1 MKTFHTIL
9 MLCTL
14 MVLGAQ
20 TNLNKNSIV
29 QNIPFENIGPK
40 VMSGRIVALE
50 VNPNEPTEFYAAY
63 ASGGIWHTVDNG
75 ISFKSITDNAPT
87 QNIGEIAVHWP
98 TRTLWVG
105 TGENNSSRS
114 SYAGIGILKSSDNG
128 KTWEIKGLEDS
139 HHIGKILIN
148 PTNPDELVVG
158 VTGHLYTPNDERG
171 VYRTENGGN
180 TWEQTLFV
188 NDTAGIIDMS
198 SVPEDFNIQYAS
210 AWEKDRKAW
219 NFRGNGA
226 SSGVYKSIDAGK
238 TWNLISTTASGFATG
253 EGVGRIGLAVYDEN
267 IIYAIHD
274 SQFRRPEEAKE
285 KTKGLSKNDFK
296 NMSKEVFLAIED
308 KALDLFLKE
317 NNFQEKYRARNIK
330 NSVRNGLVIPKDLAT
345 YLEDANALLFDTP
358 VVGAEVFK
366 SSDGGKSWA
375 KTHQGYIDD
384 LYYSYGYYFGHI
396 HVAPKDQKK
405 IYIYGVPILTSND
418 GGENFKAIGKPN
430 VHSDHHALWINPDK
444 PGHLINGNDGGV
456 NITYDDGEHWMKNN
470 STAVGQF
477 YAINIDYEKPYNV
490 YGGLQDNGVW
500 KGAHNA
506 RNDERWQSSGHNPW
520 TSIMG
525 GDGMQIQIDKRN
537 SNIVYTGYQFGNY
550 FRLDLENEKRTY
562 IQPKHELGESP
573 YRFNWQTPILLSSHN
588 QDILY
593 LGGNKL
599 HRSMNQGD
607 DWEAISEDLTQGGK
621 KGNVAFGTLTTLAES
636 SFKFGFLYTGSDD
649 GIVSRSEDGGV
660 SWSRISDQLPQNL
673 WVSRVVASEH
683 AKNRVYLTLNGY
695 RKDDFRPYVY
705 MSDDKGETWKS
716 INSNLPDSPINVL
729 REDPTNSQ
737 ILYLGTDNSVYVS
750 FDQGQKWMP
759 FKSGLTN
766 AAVHDLV
773 IQPEANH
780 LLVGT
785 HGRSIYKADLAAFKQ
800 VNKTFLNEELI
811 LLEPKEIKYSNQ
823 WGSSYSTWRDAYEPE
838 VTFTVYAGKSGN
850 YEMQIQNSKGL
861 VLFSKKGMLDA
872 GFNLINYTLEKD
884 AKGIISYN
892 RKNKK
897 STSNLAK
904 NGKHYLEKGIYSVE
918 FIKGTHKSKKELH
931 IK

>member
-238 TWNLISTTASGFATG
+238 TWNLISTAASGFATG

-317 NNFQEKYRARNIK
+317 NNFQEKYRAQTLKI
-330 NSVRNGLVIPKDLAT
+330 
-345 YLEDANALLFDTP
+345 
-358 VVGAEVFK
+358 VFE
-366 SSDGGKSWA
+366 
-375 KTHQGYIDD
+375 T
-384 LYYSYGYYFGHI
+384 
-396 HVAPKDQKK
+396 
-405 IYIYGVPILTSND
+405 
-418 GGENFKAIGKPN
+418 
-430 VHSDHHALWINPDK
+430 
-444 PGHLINGNDGGV
+444 
-456 NITYDDGEHWMKNN
+456 
-470 STAVGQF
+470 
-477 YAINIDYEKPYNV
+477 
-490 YGGLQDNGVW
+490 VW
-500 KGAHNA
+500 
-506 RNDERWQSSGHNPW
+506 
-520 TSIMG
+520 
-525 GDGMQIQIDKRN
+525 
-537 SNIVYTGYQFGNY
+537 
-550 FRLDLENEKRTY
+550 
-562 IQPKHELGESP
+562 
-573 YRFNWQTPILLSSHN
+573 
-588 QDILY
+588 
-593 LGGNKL
+593 
-599 HRSMNQGD
+599 
-607 DWEAISEDLTQGGK
+607 
-621 KGNVAFGTLTTLAES
+621 
-636 SFKFGFLYTGSDD
+636 
-649 GIVSRSEDGGV
+649 
-660 SWSRISDQLPQNL
+660 
-673 WVSRVVASEH
+673 
-683 AKNRVYLTLNGY
+683 
-695 RKDDFRPYVY
+695 
-705 MSDDKGETWKS
+705 
-716 INSNLPDSPINVL
+716 
-729 REDPTNSQ
+729 
-737 ILYLGTDNSVYVS
+737 
-750 FDQGQKWMP
+750 
-759 FKSGLTN
+759 
-766 AAVHDLV
+766 
-773 IQPEANH
+773 
-780 LLVGT
+780 
-785 HGRSIYKADLAAFKQ
+785 
-800 VNKTFLNEELI
+800 
-811 LLEPKEIKYSNQ
+811 
-823 WGSSYSTWRDAYEPE
+823 
-838 VTFTVYAGKSGN
+838 
-850 YEMQIQNSKGL
+850 
-861 VLFSKKGMLDA
+861 
-872 GFNLINYTLEKD
+872 
-884 AKGIISYN
+884 
-892 RKNKK
+892 
-897 STSNLAK
+897 
-904 NGKHYLEKGIYSVE
+904 
-918 FIKGTHKSKKELH
+918 
-931 IK
+931 

>member
-636 SFKFGFLYTGSDD
+636 PFKFGFLYTGSDD

-737 ILYLGTDNSVYVS
+737 ILYLGTDNSLYVS

-931 IK
+931 IQ

>member
-1 MKTFHTIL
+1 
-9 MLCTL
+9 

-418 GGENFKAIGKPN
+418 GGENFKAIGKSN

-636 SFKFGFLYTGSDD
+636 PFKFGFLYTGSDD

-931 IK
+931 IQ

>member
-1 MKTFHTIL
+1 
-9 MLCTL
+9 

-418 GGENFKAIGKPN
+418 GGENFKAIGKSN

-636 SFKFGFLYTGSDD
+636 PFKFGFLYTGSDD

>member
-418 GGENFKAIGKPN
+418 GGENFKAIGKSN

-931 IK
+931 IQ

>member
-50 VNPNEPTEFYAAY
+50 VNPNQPTEFYAAY

-238 TWNLISTTASGFATG
+238 TWNLISTAASGFATG

-636 SFKFGFLYTGSDD
+636 PFKFGFLYTGSDD

-737 ILYLGTDNSVYVS
+737 ILYLGTDNSLYVS

-931 IK
+931 IQ

>member
-418 GGENFKAIGKPN
+418 GGENFKAIGKSN

-636 SFKFGFLYTGSDD
+636 PFKFGFLYTGSDD

-892 RKNKK
+892 RKKQKIYLK
-897 STSNLAK
+897 SC
-904 NGKHYLEKGIYSVE
+904 
-918 FIKGTHKSKKELH
+918 
-931 IK
+931 

>member
-636 SFKFGFLYTGSDD
+636 PFKFGFLYTGSDD

-737 ILYLGTDNSVYVS
+737 ILYLGTDNSLYVS

>member
-238 TWNLISTTASGFATG
+238 TWNLISTAASGFATG

-636 SFKFGFLYTGSDD
+636 PFKFGFLYTGSDD

-737 ILYLGTDNSVYVS
+737 ILYLGTDNSLYVS

-931 IK
+931 IQ